1 MGELAQVARAVD
13 RLKQLILDARPL
25 LLGYHVCCHA
35 VLLDEFMVEDLVT
48 IGALCWVDLEQ

>member
-1 MGELAQVARAVD
+1 MD

-48 IGALCWVDLEQ
+48 IGALYWVDLEQQFYHH